1 MMMLLLVAVAGGF
14 GAVAR
19 FGLDALLR
27 RPNGPPWLNLMIING
42 TGSLL
47 LGLVAGLAGRGLLPP
62 QAQLVLG
69 GGFLGGYT
77 TFSSAAVDTVRLIQD
92 RSNVAALVSSG
103 GMLLATV
110 LAAAA
115 GLVAGL
121 GG

>member
-1 MMMLLLVAVAGGF
+1 MMLLLVAVAGGF
-14 GAVAR
+14 GAVTR

-27 RPNGPPWLNLMIING
+27 RPAGPPWLSLMIIDV

-62 QAQLVLG
+62 QAQLVVG

-77 TFSSAAVDTVRLIQD
+77 TFSSAAVDTVRLVQD
-92 RSNVAALVSSG
+92 RSHAAALISSG

-110 LAAAA
+110 LAAAV